1 MVKALGHRLHVKRVL
16 DETKVGSIV
25 LVGTCRDMNPLFDV
39 LSVGEDVEGVK
50 AGDRIVC
57 GRYAGEEV
65 KEHEYLI
72 KDEDVLC
79 VVQDD

>member
-1 MVKALGHRLHVKRVL
+1 MVRALGHRLHVKRVL
-16 DETKVGSIV
+16 DETKVGSIE
-25 LVGTCRDMNPLFDV
+25 LVGTCRDMNPLFEV

-79 VVQDD
+79 VVQDG

>member
-1 MVKALGHRLHVKRVL
+1 MVRALGHRLHVKRVL
-16 DETKVGSIV
+16 DETKAGSIV

>member
-1 MVKALGHRLHVKRVL
+1 MMRALGHRLHVKRVL

-25 LVGTCRDMNPLFDV
+25 LAGTCRDMNPLFDV
-39 LSVGEDVEGVK
+39 LSVGDEVEGIK